1 MTAALDRAVA
11 NAMGLKSVNDCEKWK
26 AMTRPTT
33 AREWW
38 LQERENQ
45 LDFAELHYNH
55 FGNKSATMW
64 MALFAWATP
73 DIWRD
78 PEPTLEDLMKQG
90 LTRVLNGREMTLG
103 RYPDHPHRIG
113 WVWKDTGLPAS
124 LGDTP

>member
-1 MTAALDRAVA
+1 MTHEELAKKIVDA
-11 NAMGLKSVNDCEKWK
+11 

-55 FGNKSATMW
+55 SGNKSATMW

-78 PEPTLEDLMKQG
+78 PSVYIAKEKT
-90 LTRVLNGREMTLG
+90 
-103 RYPDHPHRIG
+103 
-113 WVWKDTGLPAS
+113 
-124 LGDTP
+124 